1 MVSGQRV
8 KQAREL
14 KGWTQFELARKI
26 GIHQSAIAQI
36 EGGRTTPSETVL
48 EGIVLQTGFCPS
60 FFRSPPTIE
69 FPLGTL
75 LFRARAS
82 MTAKE
87 RAEAHQYGFS
97 VFELFSALNR
107 HFLPTPLALP
117 RIDDT
122 PVAAAQITRTLM
134 GLSPDTPIEN
144 LVRTIEKSG
153 GLIFALPRDLKK
165 RDAYSVWARTDNLH
179 PIIVICGYVSGDRLR
194 FSVAHELGHLVLHSA
209 LKGNIPGIEV
219 EADAYA
225 AELLLPEVAM
235 RREII
240 KPVTLTTLADLKP
253 RWKVSIQALVRRAY
267 TLNIISQR
275 QYKYL
280 MQQISQH
287 GWRLKEPI
295 EIPFE
300 KPRALSQMAE
310 MMYGKPINYKKLASD
325 INFSVRLCKELLSP
339 YAGVMNN
346 SAHSN
351 KPTDEPVKIY
361 KFQKED

>member
-1 MVSGQRV
+1 MISGQRV
-8 KQAREL
+8 RQAREF
-14 KGWTQFELARKI
+14 KGWTQFELARRI

-48 EGIVLQTGFCPS
+48 QGIVLQTGFYPS

-97 VFELFSALNR
+97 VFELFSTLNS
-107 HFLPTPLALP
+107 HFSPTPITLP

-122 PVAAAQITRTLM
+122 PVVAAQITRTAM
-134 GLSPDTPIEN
+134 GLSPDTPIDN

-153 GLIFALPRDLKK
+153 GLIFALPKDLKK
-165 RDAYSVWARTDNLH
+165 RDAYSLWARAHTLH

-209 LKGNIPGIEV
+209 LKGNIPDIEA
-219 EADAYA
+219 EADVYA

-235 RREII
+235 RREIT
-240 KPVTLTTLADLKP
+240 KPVTLTALANLKP
-253 RWKVSIQALVRRAY
+253 RWKVSIQTLVRRAH
-267 TLNIISQR
+267 TLNIISPR

-280 MQQISQH
+280 MQQISQY

-310 MMYGKPINYKKLASD
+310 MVYGKPINYKRLASD
-325 INFSVRLCKELLSP
+325 TNFPVSICKELLSP
-339 YAGVMNN
+339 YAGITKN
-346 SAHSN
+346 SMQSN
-351 KPTDEPVKIY
+351 KPTDEPVRIY
-361 KFQKED
+361 KFQKEG